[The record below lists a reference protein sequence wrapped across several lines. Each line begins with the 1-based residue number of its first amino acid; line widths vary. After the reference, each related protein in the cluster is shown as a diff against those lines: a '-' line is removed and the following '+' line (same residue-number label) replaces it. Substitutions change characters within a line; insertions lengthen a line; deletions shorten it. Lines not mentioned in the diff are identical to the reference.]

1 MQRTLRTS
9 LGLVAYLATALAH
22 SASLSTGGYVL
33 GSQLASPGSFEAVFT
48 APDAGAGELSFEL
61 VGFKSLDGYKNCC
74 GDVFHLSLNGMEI
87 FTGAFNMGGGGGNAI
102 LFNPNGGTALTTT
115 HGASDNP
122 HNSHQV
128 TWAGGVS
135 AIALPITLVAGL
147 NSLTFSYTGRL
158 QGLGDEAWG
167 VNSLAI
173 ATPVPEPQT
182 YALMLA
188 GLGVLAFLARRRK
201 AVPG

>member
-9 LGLVAYLATALAH
+9 LGVAACLATALAH

-33 GSQLASPGSFEAVFT
+33 GSQLATPGSFEAVFT
-48 APDAGAGELSFEL
+48 APDAGASELSFDL

-74 GDVFHLSLNGMEI
+74 GDVFHLSLNGTEL
-87 FTGAFNMGGGGGNAI
+87 FAGAFNMGGGGSNAI
-102 LFNPNGGTALTTT
+102 LLNPNGGTALTTT
-115 HGASDNP
+115 NGAGDDP

-128 TWAGGVS
+128 TWAGGVT
-135 AIALPITLVAGL
+135 AVALPITLLAGL
-147 NSLTFSYTGRL
+147 NSLTFSYSGQF
-158 QGLGDEAWG
+158 QGLGDEAWA

-188 GLGVLAFLARRRK
+188 GLGVLGFLARRRK
-201 AVPG
+201 GAPD

>member
-1 MQRTLRTS
+1 MQRILRTS
-9 LGLVAYLATALAH
+9 LGLAAYLATALAH
-22 SASLSTGGYVL
+22 SAPLSTGGYVL
-33 GSQLASPGSFEAVFT
+33 GSRLATPGSFEAVFT
-48 APDAGAGELSFEL
+48 ASGASSGNLTFEL
-61 VGFKSLDGYKNCC
+61 LGFKSLDGYNNCC

-87 FTGAFNMGGGGGNAI
+87 FTGAFNLGGGGSNAI

-115 HGASDNP
+115 HGAGDDT

-135 AIALPITLVAGL
+135 AIALPITLVPGS

-167 VNSLAI
+167 VNSIAI

-188 GLGVLAFLARRRK
+188 GLGVLGFLARRRK
-201 AVPG
+201 TAPD

>member
-1 MQRTLRTS
+1 MQLTVRTG
-9 LGLVAYLATALAH
+9 LGVAAYLVMAAAH
-22 SASLSTGGYVL
+22 PAALSTGEYVL
-33 GSQLASPGSFEAVFT
+33 GSQLATPGSFEATFN
-48 APDAGAGELSFEL
+48 APAAGAGELSFEL

-74 GDVFHLSLNGMEI
+74 GDVFHLSLNGTEV
-87 FTGAFNMGGGGGNAI
+87 FAGAFNMGGGGSNAI

-115 HGASDNP
+115 HGAGDDP

-135 AIALPITLVAGL
+135 AIALPITLVAGANL
-147 NSLTFSYTGRL
+147 LTFSYAGQL
-158 QGLGDEAWG
+158 QGLVDEAWG

-173 ATPVPEPQT
+173 ATPVPEPHT

-188 GLGVLAFLARRRK
+188 GLCVLGFIARRRK
-201 AVPG
+201 R

>member
-9 LGLVAYLATALAH
+9 LGLAAFLATALAH
-22 SASLSTGGYVL
+22 AASVSTGGYVL
-33 GSQLASPGSFEAVFT
+33 GSQLATPGSFEAVFT
-48 APDAGAGELSFEL
+48 APDAGAGGLSFDL

-74 GDVFHLSLNGMEI
+74 GDVFHLSLNGTEV
-87 FTGAFNMGGGGGNAI
+87 FAGAFNMGGGGSNAI

-115 HGASDNP
+115 HGAGDDP

-135 AIALPITLVAGL
+135 AISLPIALVAGL
-147 NSLTFSYTGRL
+147 NVLTFSYAGQV

-167 VNSLAI
+167 VNSLAV
-173 ATPVPEPQT
+173 ATPIPEPQT
-182 YALMLA
+182 YALLLA
-188 GLGVLAFLARRRK
+188 GLGVLGFLTRRRK
-201 AVPG
+201 AVPD